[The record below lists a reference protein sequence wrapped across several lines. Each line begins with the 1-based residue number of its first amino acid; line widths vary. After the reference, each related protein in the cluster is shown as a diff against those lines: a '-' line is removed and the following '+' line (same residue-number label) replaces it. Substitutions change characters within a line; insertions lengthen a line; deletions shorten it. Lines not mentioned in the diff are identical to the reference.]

1 MVNLFDIED
10 KETNKIKVIGEGA
23 YGCVHKP
30 SLKCSKTKEPM
41 KYRNKISKILLKD
54 DAIEEMNEYNII
66 ANIDKNNGFFL
77 GKPTMC
83 SVKQTNENMN
93 AISKCEK
100 GYEFLKKI
108 DNTQLLIMDYGG
120 DNLDTVSQEFSK
132 MKKTKSNVNKVKKF
146 FGKAHRLLL
155 GIKFLNDNNI
165 IHHDMKPQ
173 NIVYNKKDNHVNFID
188 FGFTTYKSDLKEYSI
203 KSRNT
208 LANCH
213 WSYPL
218 DICYMNYDIYMSF
231 AKLSPNKKMD
241 KFDEMM
247 HNLKMGEN
255 DKCTMA
261 ISILMTYICEE
272 HLNSSKKNKI
282 LELYMNDYK
291 KMILKEIIP
300 NNYKKFLNKS
310 LETMDLYGLGIAFFL
325 IVNACKHLLPK
336 ELIYEL
342 KNLCYYMTCFD
353 LNKRYD
359 TDTTIYKYEEILNKY
374 KIPIYVDTD
383 TNTNTYTNTDT
394 I

>member
-1 MVNLFDIED
+1 MVNIFDVD
-10 KETNKIKVIGEGA
+10 NKPNKEKDKIKVIGEGA

-30 SLKCSKTKEPM
+30 SLKCSKTKD
-41 KYRNKISKILLKD
+41 KIQYRNKISKILSKD

-77 GKPTMC
+77 GKPVMC
-83 SVKQTNENMN
+83 SVKHTNENMN

-108 DNTQLLIMDYGG
+108 DDIQLLIMDYGG
-120 DNLDTVSQEFSK
+120 DNLDALSQEFSI
-132 MKKTKSNVNKVKKF
+132 MKKTKTNVNKVKQF
-146 FGKAHRLLL
+146 LSKAHRLLL

-188 FGFTTYKSDLKEYSI
+188 FGFTTYKSDLKESSV
-203 KSRNT
+203 KSKNT

-218 DICYMNYDIYMSF
+218 DIYYINHDKFMSF
-231 AKLSPNKKMD
+231 AKMSPNEKNNNFNRMI
-241 KFDEMM
+241 
-247 HNLKMGEN
+247 HNLKIGEN

-261 ISILMTYICEE
+261 ISIIMTYICEE
-272 HLNSSKKNKI
+272 NLNSSKKNKI

-291 KMILKEIIP
+291 NMLLKEIVP
-300 NNYKKFLNKS
+300 DNYEKFLNKS

-325 IVNACKHLLPK
+325 VVNACKHLLPK
-336 ELIYEL
+336 ELIYDL

-359 TDTTIYKYEEILNKY
+359 TETAIYKYEEILNKY
-374 KIPIYVDTD
+374 KIPIYVDTKI
-383 TNTNTYTNTDT
+383 DT